1 MLERSPRLLRFWRII
16 EKPVRP
22 HPISLFF
29 EWDGA
34 APAGSVPLVL
44 LHGFSGSF
52 ETWAPVRGALGALGP
67 MLAVDL
73 IGHGASPAPEEA
85 APYRMESCLEQ
96 LEATLAGLGIERA
109 WWVGYSMGGRVALQM
124 AVHKP
129 HLVAGLILESASPG
143 LRDAGERAERRRA
156 DAALAARIVERG
168 MEAFVEEWL
177 ARPQFKGFQRLSG
190 EEQAAQRAQRLR
202 NASHGLANSLREM
215 GTGAMEPVWGALPA
229 LRVPVL
235 LMAGEEDLK
244 FAALAR
250 EMAAAVPGAELAVLA
265 DAGHTPHVEIPAAF
279 ASTVKKFHAGNSA
292 RDPHRAF
299 SGG

>member
-1 MLERSPRLLRFWRII
+1 MENNRKASVKL
-16 EKPVRP
+16 
-22 HPISLFF
+22 HPISLFSD
-29 EWDGA
+29 WDGA

-44 LHGFSGSF
+44 LHGFSGSGD
-52 ETWAPVRGALGALGP
+52 TWAPVRGALRTLGP
-67 MLAVDL
+67 TLAVDL
-73 IGHGASPAPEEA
+73 IGHGASPAPEEPE
-85 APYRMESCLEQ
+85 PYRMESCLEQ

-124 AVHKP
+124 AIHKP
-129 HLVAGLILESASPG
+129 HLVAGLMLESTSPG
-143 LRDAGERAERRRA
+143 LRDAGERAERRKA

-168 MEAFVEEWL
+168 MDAFVEEWL
-177 ARPQFKGFQRLSG
+177 AKPLFKGIQRLSG

-202 NASHGLANSLREM
+202 NAPHGLANSLREM
-215 GTGAMEPVWGALPA
+215 GAGAVEPVWGDLPG

-235 LMAGEEDLK
+235 LIAGEEDLK

-279 ASTVKKFHAGNSA
+279 ASAVKAFYAGISA
-292 RDPHRAF
+292 GSPHRALT
-299 SGG
+299 GG